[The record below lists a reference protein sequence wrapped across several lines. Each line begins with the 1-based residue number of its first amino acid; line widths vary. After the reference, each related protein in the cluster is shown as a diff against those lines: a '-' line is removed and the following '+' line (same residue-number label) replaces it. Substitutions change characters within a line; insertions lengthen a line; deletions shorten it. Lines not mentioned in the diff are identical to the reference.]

1 MRYLPNQYINPALT
15 IRDREMDTAMAEPY
29 DPRPLTPKEVE
40 EKQRK
45 NKPGSPYLP
54 GKSPIPSKNVMRK
67 NDMTI
72 ASNRFVGDF
81 LNIDDLEDP
90 IGAMRDSGYGDPDVM
105 DFPSGGNYRKGSDVL
120 DRLIDLELVK
130 GKRNQNMTIAG
141 AQDLGTKQFIL
152 RNGMFVDENQI
163 KYLWSPRQ
171 QKFIDMGPYDPYYDG
186 LPIPL
191 GQRNTDMKIAKKN
204 KRKSQKAYEDFV
216 KDSGSQP
223 LDEQLMDMDK
233 GRMGGGLDI
242 LDRLFPRA

>member
-40 EKQRK
+40 EKQKK
-45 NKPGSPYLP
+45 NPSGSPYLP
-54 GKSPIPSKNVMRK
+54 GKSPIPSKNVMRN
-67 NDMTI
+67 ND
-72 ASNRFVGDF
+72 
-81 LNIDDLEDP
+81 
-90 IGAMRDSGYGDPDVM
+90 
-105 DFPSGGNYRKGSDVL
+105 
-120 DRLIDLELVK
+120 
-130 GKRNQNMTIAG
+130 MTIAG
-141 AQDLGTKQFIL
+141 AQDLDTKELIL

-163 KYLWSPRQ
+163 KYMWSPRE

-186 LPIPL
+186 LPIVQ
-191 GQRNTDMKIAKKN
+191 GKRNTDMKIAKKN

-223 LDEQLMDMDK
+223 LDEQIMDMDR

-242 LDRLFPRA
+242 LDDLFPRA

>member
-40 EKQRK
+40 EKQKK
-45 NKPGSPYLP
+45 NPSGSPYLP
-54 GKSPIPSKNVMRK
+54 GKSPIPSKNVMRN
-67 NDMTI
+67 ND
-72 ASNRFVGDF
+72 
-81 LNIDDLEDP
+81 
-90 IGAMRDSGYGDPDVM
+90 
-105 DFPSGGNYRKGSDVL
+105 
-120 DRLIDLELVK
+120 
-130 GKRNQNMTIAG
+130 MTIAG
-141 AQDLGTKQFIL
+141 AQDLDTKELIL

-204 KRKSQKAYEDFV
+204 KRKAQKAYEDFV
-216 KDSGSQP
+216 KHSGSQP
-223 LDEQLMDMDK
+223 LDEQLMDMDR

-242 LDRLFPRA
+242 LDELFPRA